1 MTNLIRTAGILP
13 IILSMITL
21 AVSAEPTLTQEVHE
35 LRRDIQIQTAKI
47 TSLTEQ
53 ISALTHALQEKASPE
68 QTSHPAANTSPTLAA
83 GSIPV
88 VTIPTQQKSSP
99 EANGSE
105 VAIPRAEAVSPLG
118 QHLVEKGDTLTSI
131 AKHYNIPSTTYK
143 FLTKASM
150 IGNFKSDKFSKF
162 PRSSPPTPQ
171 QLNPKTKLWSNQT
184 TGF

>member
-13 IILSMITL
+13 ILLSMITL
-21 AVSAEPTLTQEVHE
+21 AESAEPTLTQEVHE

-68 QTSHPAANTSPTLAA
+68 PVSHPATNSSPPPAT
-83 GSIPV
+83 GSSPV

-99 EANGSE
+99 EAKGSE

-131 AKHYNIPSTTYK
+131 AKHYNIPLSDLQVLNK
-143 FLTKASM
+143 GINDRKLQ
-150 IGNFKSDKFSKF
+150 IGQILKVPAIKPTD
-162 PRSSPPTPQ
+162 SPTIKPE
-171 QLNPKTKLWSNQT
+171 N
-184 TGF
+184 